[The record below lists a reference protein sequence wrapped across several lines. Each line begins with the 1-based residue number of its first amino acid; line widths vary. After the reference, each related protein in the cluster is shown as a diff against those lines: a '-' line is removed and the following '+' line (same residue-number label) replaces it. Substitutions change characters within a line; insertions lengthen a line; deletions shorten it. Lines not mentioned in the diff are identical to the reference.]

1 MRKLAAVL
9 VVAGIFVSLVAGC
22 TQKAASS
29 KDAIENSKTMQTVQQ
44 KADYLIGQA
53 KAFYNSKDFQ
63 QAVDIAQYVLSNVD
77 KDSVQAKDLIEKAK
91 AELAK
96 IGQQKLD
103 EMKSKIGIK

>member
-1 MRKLAAVL
+1 MRKAVIFL
-9 VVAGIFVSLVAGC
+9 IVSGIALSLIAGC

-29 KDAIENSKTMQTVQQ
+29 KDAIATSKTMQTVQQ

-63 QAVDIAQYVLSNVD
+63 QAIDIAQYVLANVD
-77 KDSVQAKDLIEKAK
+77 KDSVAAKDLIEKAK

-103 EMKSKIGIK
+103 EMKSKIGLK